1 MAVTGRSG
9 DRRDRPHKHDFS
21 DREVFCQMDRSDQRI
36 SNEVTEAAR
45 SRLDDSPYKSVK
57 RVLCQ
62 YDGDVLFLRGRL
74 PSFFHKQLAQE
85 AVLGLNGGLQVI
97 NEIEVTA

>member
-1 MAVTGRSG
+1 VLYS
-9 DRRDRPHKHDFS
+9 
-21 DREVFCQMDRSDQRI
+21 I
-36 SNEVTEAAR
+36 SWI
-45 SRLDDSPYKSVK
+45 
-57 RVLCQ
+57 
-62 YDGDVLFLRGRL
+62 